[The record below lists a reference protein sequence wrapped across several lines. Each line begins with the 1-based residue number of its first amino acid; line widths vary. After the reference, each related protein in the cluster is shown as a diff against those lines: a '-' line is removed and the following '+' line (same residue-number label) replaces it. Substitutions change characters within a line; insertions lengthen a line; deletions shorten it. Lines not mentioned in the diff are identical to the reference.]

1 MSQRLEQRGRATTS
15 LHARGV
21 SAYPV
26 LSPGEFKSA
35 CTALSEWF
43 GGCWRGLGGC
53 RSVRL
58 TEDHGRVCLR
68 ITKDTFT
75 AHGRGHLGPP
85 PDSRDD
91 ETPGQGPASD
101 GFEEFDEEALPTRT
115 AVGPAAKVEYSIVLS
130 PVYCVPVLY
139 FTLSELPGE
148 CATAARD
155 VYRHLVPE
163 TLARDVQSGGVMG
176 GISMTDHPVTGLPA
190 FFVHPCKTAEA
201 MEQVRP
207 DRDVKP
213 EEYLL
218 LWLGIVGASAGLH
231 LPAPSA
237 EEWSEAR
244 CESQ

>member
-1 MSQRLEQRGRATTS
+1 TGSQSHRQRLMSQRLEQRGRATTS

-58 TEDHGRVCLR
+58 TEDVRSPCTRRGRFQNHELKQLQHGRVCLR

-101 GFEEFDEEALPTRT
+101 GFEEFDEVNDANRVRVLWNRPSPRSGSTSDPDGR
-115 AVGPAAKVEYSIVLS
+115 GPRGK
-130 PVYCVPVLY
+130 
-139 FTLSELPGE
+139 
-148 CATAARD
+148 
-155 VYRHLVPE
+155 
-163 TLARDVQSGGVMG
+163 GGVQHRALAG
-176 GISMTDHPVTGLPA
+176 VLRTRA
-190 FFVHPCKTAEA
+190 
-201 MEQVRP
+201 
-207 DRDVKP
+207 
-213 EEYLL
+213 LL
-218 LWLGIVGASAGLH
+218 YI
-231 LPAPSA
+231 
-237 EEWSEAR
+237 E
-244 CESQ
+244 